1 MRGWPGLD
9 TDGNNRH
16 QERAVNPMKSNLYWM
31 LGLVLLVWLVE
42 IVNLSMGYQLNEW
55 GILPRSSTGLLGI
68 PVSPFLHGGTG
79 HVLSNTLGFAVLGS
93 LVMIR
98 GRMLFLQLSLLIV
111 LLGGGLTWALG
122 RSAYH
127 VGASGLI
134 FGYFGYLL
142 ARGWYERTLS
152 SIVIALV
159 VLVIYGGVLW
169 GLLPTD
175 TQISWEGHVFGF
187 LAGILGARL
196 FRSRQ
201 KEETS

>member
-1 MRGWPGLD
+1 MRREPGFG
-9 TDGNNRH
+9 TDGNNCH
-16 QERAVNPMKSNLYWM
+16 QERAVKPMKSNLYWM
-31 LGLVLLVWLVE
+31 LGLILLVWLVE
-42 IVNLSMGYQLNEW
+42 IVSLSMGYRLNEW
-55 GILPRSSTGLLGI
+55 GILPRSSRGLVGI
-68 PVSPFLHGGTG
+68 PVSPFLHSGIG
-79 HVLSNTLGFAVLGS
+79 HVISNTSGFVLLGS
-93 LVMIR
+93 VVMMR

-122 RSAYH
+122 RSAHH

-142 ARGWYERTLS
+142 ARAWYERTLS

-201 KEETS
+201 KEEPS